1 MQFNLFASQSS
12 LNPLILPDADVRY
25 QSGWLTPA
33 QSARLFEQLQQE
45 LPWRQDT
52 IKLYGREVKI
62 PRLQSWHGAPHC
74 DYTYSNLH
82 MPPLPMPPVLLR
94 LQQRLSDELNA
105 PFNCVLANWY
115 RDGNDGMGMHADDE
129 PELGLEPVIASVSLG
144 HARRFSFKHLTT
156 QQRTELVLEPGSL
169 LVMAGTTQR
178 YYHHG
183 LSKTRKPIGG
193 RINLT
198 FRYIPPE
205 HGSGPPERGSRIKER

>member
-1 MQFNLFASQSS
+1 MQYNLFASQAAALAPVS
-12 LNPLILPDADVRY
+12 LPDADIRY
-25 QSGWLTPA
+25 QSDWLSPMQA
-33 QSARLFEQLQQE
+33 QDLYLQLQQE

-62 PRLQSWHGAPHC
+62 PRLQAWHGAPHC
-74 DYTYSNLH
+74 EYTYSNLR
-82 MPPLPMPPVLLR
+82 MPPQPMTASLTQ
-94 LQQRLSDELNA
+94 LQRRLSAELNA

-129 PELGLEPVIASVSLG
+129 PELGPRPVIASISLG
-144 HARRFSFKHLTT
+144 STRRFSFKHL
-156 QQRTELVLEPGSL
+156 RSGERSELMLEPGSL
-169 LVMAGTTQR
+169 LVMAGDTQQ

-198 FRYIPPE
+198 FRYIPGADNSDAGEP
-205 HGSGPPERGSRIKER
+205 